1 MTYSIDQL
9 THKNQEFI
17 RIATNQLIKD
27 GKSDAEIQAYL
38 EEIIPEIVTNQS
50 KGVTARTLYGS
61 PTQWA
66 MDKSLSPVE
75 AASSSENDD
84 PKLMYMDSVLLIF
97 GLLGAING
105 IVNSFSTTATVYG
118 LTMLLA
124 ISLVGGAV
132 FYAMYHYIYRFY
144 ESGKAADRPGFTKS
158 IMIIAGATVLWIG
171 TITVFTFLPD
181 SLNPKVPGL
190 FLLVLGLVVLALRFY
205 LKKRFNIKSTMQTR
219 R

>member
-27 GKSDAEIQAYL
+27 GKSDQEIQAYL
-38 EEIIPEIVTNQS
+38 EEIIPEIIAHQN
-50 KGVTARTLYGS
+50 KGITARSLYGS

-66 MDKSLSPVE
+66 LDKSQVAETSNR
-75 AASSSENDD
+75 SDENDD

-97 GLLGAING
+97 GLLGALNG
-105 IVNSFSTTATVYG
+105 IINSFSTTSTAYG

-124 ISLVGGAV
+124 ISLVGGGV

-144 ESGKAADRPGFTKS
+144 EAGKTKDRPGFTKS

-171 TITVFTFLPD
+171 TITLFTFLPD
-181 SLNPKVPGL
+181 ALNPKVPG
-190 FLLVLGLVVLALRFY
+190 FVLLILGLLVLALRFY
-205 LKKRFNIKSTMQTR
+205 LKKRFNIKSSMQTR